1 MSYHD
6 ERCILL
12 MMTRSVLIIDDEPNM
27 RWVLGKALEQA
38 GYTVHVAATGDEGLA
53 AVGRAPVDL
62 VLLDLKLKGEDG
74 LTVLRRLRERR
85 PELTVM
91 LLTAYGTVANAVE
104 AMQLGAADFLRKPFD
119 VEEVTFKV
127 ARALERRAMQEEL
140 TRLAAHQRTPPS
152 FEALVGVS
160 PAWHRLLEQAR
171 IAARSNDHILLIGEQ
186 GSGRATLAW
195 AIHGASTRVAAPFVT
210 FDAQLFHVAVQRSRL
225 LGTGSDGGAWGEAGS
240 GTLFVRASD
249 TAQDLPLALAEA
261 IERDTSRSGPR
272 VVLAVHDET
281 SVPEPLGALIP
292 IHVRIAPLRT
302 RPGDIIAL
310 ARHFAANTALT
321 DAALSVLGHYSW
333 PENVVELRA
342 VITEAA
348 HRAGGAAI
356 DTLHLPEQVRDEVE
370 RGAATPFRLP
380 SGGVNLED
388 VEQALIRQALARAH
402 GNKSKAADLLGLTR
416 HTLLYRMEKYGI
428 SGVDKE

>member
-1 MSYHD
+1 
-6 ERCILL
+6 
-12 MMTRSVLIIDDEPNM
+12 
-27 RWVLGKALEQA
+27 
-38 GYTVHVAATGDEGLA
+38 
-53 AVGRAPVDL
+53 

-140 TRLAAHQRTPPS
+140 TRLAAHHRTPPS

-186 GSGRATLAW
+186 GSGCATLAW
-195 AIHGASTRVAAPFVT
+195 AIHGASTHVAAPFVT
-210 FDAQLFHVAVQRSRL
+210 FDVQLFHVAVQRSRL

-240 GTLFVRASD
+240 GALFVRASD

-281 SVPEPLGALIP
+281 SLPERLRALVP
-292 IHVRIAPLRT
+292 IHIRIAPLRT

-333 PENVVELRA
+333 PENVAELRA